1 MSRAILFESLILVT
15 ALSIDAFVACLAY
28 GTNKIRIPLLSA
40 AVLDGISS
48 GILFLFLLA
57 GSIIGPLL
65 PEPVVKL
72 FCFAVLFGLG
82 IVKLFDSSL
91 KALIRKNGQT
101 TPQLSFSFLKFRFIL
116 TVYADPNKADTDAS
130 SSLSPREA
138 VSLGTALSLDSAA
151 VGFGAGILPLHAG
164 WTALFSLTVGACAI
178 FSGCFLGNQVAKRSS
193 LNLSWLSG
201 LLLILLAFLKFL

>member
-15 ALSIDAFVACLAY
+15 ALSVDAFVACFAY

-57 GSIIGPLL
+57 GSFIGPLL
-65 PEPVVKL
+65 PESLVRI
-72 FCFAVLFGLG
+72 FCFVILFGLG

-91 KALIRKNGQT
+91 KALIRKSEQT
-101 TPQLSFSFLKFRFIL
+101 APQLSFSFLKFQFIL

-151 VGFGAGILPLHAG
+151 VGFGAGVLPLHAG
-164 WTALFSLTVGACAI
+164 WTVLFSLAVGACAI
-178 FSGCFLGNQVAKRSS
+178 FFGCFLGNQVAKRSS